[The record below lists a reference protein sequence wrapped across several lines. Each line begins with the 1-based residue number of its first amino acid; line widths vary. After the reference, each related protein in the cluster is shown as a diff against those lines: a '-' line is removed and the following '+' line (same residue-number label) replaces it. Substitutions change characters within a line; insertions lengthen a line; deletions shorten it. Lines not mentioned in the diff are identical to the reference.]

1 MFDTYGRQ
9 SIEGFSRFPFLSRF
23 LFPIPFPKI
32 AVAPFIYISCISVST
47 LKDDAKL
54 LDMSVSLDVLDF
66 PPNKRPN
73 SACWSFLKRLM
84 VKRPT
89 SVCSVKEILEAKYLS
104 RQNERTYTTAW
115 KVGWDGWQCMHG
127 FKWISKRGFWTKM
140 RETPHQFVRKT
151 FNIND

>member
-23 LFPIPFPKI
+23 LFPIPFFKI
-32 AVAPFIYISCISVST
+32 AVAPFIYISYISVST

-73 SACWSFLKRLM
+73 WSRMLVLLEEINGQKTHVRLLCEGN
-84 VKRPT
+84 T
-89 SVCSVKEILEAKYLS
+89 GS
-104 RQNERTYTTAW
+104 
-115 KVGWDGWQCMHG
+115 
-127 FKWISKRGFWTKM
+127 
-140 RETPHQFVRKT
+140 
-151 FNIND
+151 